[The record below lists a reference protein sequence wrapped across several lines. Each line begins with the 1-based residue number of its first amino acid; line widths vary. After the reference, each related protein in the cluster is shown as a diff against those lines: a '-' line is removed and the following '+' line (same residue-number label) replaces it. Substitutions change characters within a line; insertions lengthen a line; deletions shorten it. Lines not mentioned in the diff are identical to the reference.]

1 MSALDGRIRHLAR
14 EEAAALLHGA
24 SAAPERSAL
33 DRVAELE
40 VAVTSLHG
48 TVLRLE
54 ARLDALEKAAGEGA
68 QEKTPTQ
75 RRTRK
80 TAETS
85 E

>member
-14 EEAAALLHGA
+14 EEAAALLNGTPAAADAEGVDRLTALEQEVVDLRGA
-24 SAAPERSAL
+24 VKRAF
-33 DRVAELE
+33 
-40 VAVTSLHG
+40 
-48 TVLRLE
+48 
-54 ARLDALEKAAGEGA
+54 ARLDALDQTPGAAP
-68 QEKTPTQ
+68 QESKPVQ

>member
-14 EEAAALLHGA
+14 EEAAALLD
-24 SAAPERSAL
+24 SIKSPSVEMAAAGGT

-40 VAVTSLHG
+40 KQVADLT
-48 TVLRLE
+48 
-54 ARLDALEKAAGEGA
+54 ARLAKLENGTETASAEA
-68 QEKTPTQ
+68 PRT
-75 RRTRK
+75 RRSPRK